1 MGCSWEEGS
10 CSLWQDGDES
20 NSDQGAES
28 NVDQGAESNSR
39 TKSKLP
45 GASSPYAP
53 SPPTPFLLNEKT
65 WSLIQAAINLLRES
79 ELTETES
86 QPHTHTHTHPSTK
99 ENKQSKINKI
109 NKTKIPKNKTKI
121 STKETNT
128 RKGGEINWE
137 VEIDTYALLYIK

>member
-20 NSDQGAES
+20 NT
-28 NVDQGAESNSR
+28 DQGAESNSR

-45 GASSPYAP
+45 GASSPHAP

-79 ELTETES
+79 ELTES
-86 QPHTHTHTHPSTK
+86 QPHTHTHTHIPQQK
-99 ENKQSKINKI
+99 KINKA
-109 NKTKIPKNKTKI
+109 KIPKNKTKI
-121 STKETNT
+121 STKKTNT

-137 VEIDTYALLYIK
+137 VETDIYALLHIK